1 MWKYILNFELKLGF
15 KKTSVLVYF
24 VVFFG
29 LAFLIVNI
37 LGGAFT
43 GARIIIGNAN
53 NNLNAPLVIA
63 MLQNIFC
70 IIGVL
75 IFAAMFGNAGYR
87 DFEFNTH
94 PLFFTKPIKPFDY
107 YIGRFTGAFV
117 VSIFIQ
123 AGFSL
128 GMLFGFLMPYL
139 DKDAIG
145 PFSLYAYL
153 HPFMILV
160 IPNIFMVGALLFMLA
175 VLTRRMLPTYLASVV
190 LLFGYLTAGNLVAD
204 IETRWIAALM
214 DPFGGEAVSLA
225 VRYWTPVEQNSNF
238 IPVSKWLLLNR
249 LIWLGA
255 GGVFMGIGLWKFDFK
270 HSEPGK
276 SKRKKDET
284 IETVEEPAIGGG
296 FIHAK
301 PVFNTATLWLQF
313 KTQVFI
319 EMKRAYRDPYFI
331 AIAGTAAGFL
341 LMNQQAIGKLYGVD
355 TLPLTNMVLT
365 VLSGSFA
372 LFMLILI
379 TFYAGQIVWRERELK
394 ADQIM
399 DSLPIPNWIPMVS
412 KLITLILIPGIMLP
426 VLMLIG
432 IAIQTWRGFYDYEIH
447 LYLKQLLLLD
457 WTDYALLCV
466 LAFSIQ
472 TVVNHKY
479 LGHFILILYFL
490 FGMFSGQFG
499 LDHTLYHFGSGSDAR
514 YSDMNGFEP
523 YVWRLI
529 WYKLYR
535 SSRNLQIVFPNN
547 LSGDI
552 HSKYSCY
559 KI

>member
-1 MWKYILNFELKLGF
+1 MLQSMVYQLVDLNSMWKYILNFELKLGF

-37 LGGAFT
+37 LGGTFT
-43 GARIIIGNAN
+43 GARIIVGNAN
-53 NNLNAPLVIA
+53 NNLNAPVVIA

-123 AGFSL
+123 AGFTL

-139 DKDAIG
+139 DQDAIG

-190 LLFGYLTAGNLVAD
+190 LLFGYLTAGNLVSD

-238 IPVSKWLLLNR
+238 IPVSKWLLFNR

-276 SKRKKDET
+276 SKRKKDEKT
-284 IETVEEPAIGGG
+284 ETTDKPVIGSG
-296 FIHAK
+296 FIHAL
-301 PVFNTATLWLQF
+301 PVFNSATLWLQF
-313 KTQVFI
+313 KTQIFI

-341 LMNQQAIGKLYGVD
+341 LMNQQAIGNMYGVD
-355 TLPLTNMVLT
+355 TLPITHMVLQ

-432 IAIQTWRGFYDYEIH
+432 IAVQTWRGFYDYEIH

-457 WTDYALLCV
+457 WSDYA
-466 LAFSIQ
+466 
-472 TVVNHKY
+472 
-479 LGHFILILYFL
+479 
-490 FGMFSGQFG
+490 
-499 LDHTLYHFGSGSDAR
+499 
-514 YSDMNGFEP
+514 
-523 YVWRLI
+523 
-529 WYKLYR
+529 
-535 SSRNLQIVFPNN
+535 
-547 LSGDI
+547 
-552 HSKYSCY
+552 
-559 KI
+559 

>member
-1 MWKYILNFELKLGF
+1 MVYQLVDLNSMWKYILNFELKLGF

-43 GARIIIGNAN
+43 GARIIVGNAN

-139 DKDAIG
+139 DQDAIG

-190 LLFGYLTAGNLVAD
+190 LLFGYLTAGNLVSD

-214 DPFGGEAVSLA
+214 DPFGGEAVMLA
-225 VRYWTPVEQNSNF
+225 VRYWTPVEQKSNF
-238 IPVSKWLLLNR
+238 HKPMTMKTPPAPSQISLLNKSH
-249 LIWLGA
+249 LLTGIKFEFCST
-255 GGVFMGIGLWKFDFK
+255 GV
-270 HSEPGK
+270 
-276 SKRKKDET
+276 
-284 IETVEEPAIGGG
+284 
-296 FIHAK
+296 
-301 PVFNTATLWLQF
+301 Q
-313 KTQVFI
+313 
-319 EMKRAYRDPYFI
+319 
-331 AIAGTAAGFL
+331 
-341 LMNQQAIGKLYGVD
+341 
-355 TLPLTNMVLT
+355 
-365 VLSGSFA
+365 
-372 LFMLILI
+372 
-379 TFYAGQIVWRERELK
+379 
-394 ADQIM
+394 
-399 DSLPIPNWIPMVS
+399 
-412 KLITLILIPGIMLP
+412 
-426 VLMLIG
+426 
-432 IAIQTWRGFYDYEIH
+432 
-447 LYLKQLLLLD
+447 
-457 WTDYALLCV
+457 
-466 LAFSIQ
+466 
-472 TVVNHKY
+472 
-479 LGHFILILYFL
+479 
-490 FGMFSGQFG
+490 
-499 LDHTLYHFGSGSDAR
+499 
-514 YSDMNGFEP
+514 
-523 YVWRLI
+523 
-529 WYKLYR
+529 
-535 SSRNLQIVFPNN
+535 
-547 LSGDI
+547 
-552 HSKYSCY
+552 
-559 KI
+559 

>member
-1 MWKYILNFELKLGF
+1 MWKHILNFELRLGL
-15 KKTSVLVYF
+15 KKTSVIVYF
-24 VVFFG
+24 LVFFG

-43 GARIIIGNAN
+43 GARIIVGNAN
-53 NNLNAPLVIA
+53 NNLNAPMVIA
-63 MLQNIFC
+63 MLQNMFC

-75 IFAAMFGNAGYR
+75 VCAAIFGNAGYR

-94 PLFFTKPIKPFDY
+94 PLFFTKPIKPSDY
-107 YIGRFTGAFV
+107 YFGRFTSAFV
-117 VSIFIQ
+117 LTVFIQ

-139 DKDAIG
+139 DQDAIG
-145 PFSLYAYL
+145 PFSLWAYV
-153 HPFMILV
+153 HPFILL
-160 IPNIFMVGALLFMLA
+160 ILPNLFMVGARLFTLA
-175 VLTRRMLPTYLASVV
+175 VLTRRMLPTYMASVV

-214 DPFGGEAVSLA
+214 DPFGGESVSVA
-225 VRYWTPVEQNSNF
+225 VRYWTPVEQNENF
-238 IPVSKWLLLNR
+238 LPMTKWIFLNR
-249 LIWLGA
+249 LIWLGV

-276 SKRKKDET
+276 SKRKKDEP
-284 IETVEEPAIGGG
+284 IETADKPVIGSG
-296 FIHAK
+296 FIHAL
-301 PVFNTATLWLQF
+301 PVFNSATLWLQF
-313 KTQVFI
+313 KTQIFI

-341 LMNQQAIGKLYGVD
+341 LMNQQAIGIMYGVD
-355 TLPLTNMVLT
+355 TLPVTQMVLQ

-432 IAIQTWRGFYDYEIH
+432 IAVQTWRGFYDYEIH

-529 WYKLYR
+529 WY
-535 SSRNLQIVFPNN
+535 
-547 LSGDI
+547 
-552 HSKYSCY
+552 
-559 KI
+559 

>member
-1 MWKYILNFELKLGF
+1 MWKHILNFELRLGL
-15 KKTSVLVYF
+15 KKPSVIIYF
-24 VVFFG
+24 LVFFG

-43 GARIIIGNAN
+43 GARIIVGNAN

-63 MLQNIFC
+63 TFQTIFS

-139 DKDAIG
+139 DQDAIG

-160 IPNIFMVGALLFMLA
+160 IPNIFMVGALLFTLA

-214 DPFGGEAVSLA
+214 DPFGGEAISLA
-225 VRYWTPVEQNSNF
+225 VRYWTTVEQNSNF

-284 IETVEEPAIGGG
+284 IEVCS
-296 FIHAK
+296 K
-301 PVFNTATLWLQF
+301 ATL
-313 KTQVFI
+313 
-319 EMKRAYRDPYFI
+319 
-331 AIAGTAAGFL
+331 
-341 LMNQQAIGKLYGVD
+341 
-355 TLPLTNMVLT
+355 
-365 VLSGSFA
+365 
-372 LFMLILI
+372 
-379 TFYAGQIVWRERELK
+379 
-394 ADQIM
+394 
-399 DSLPIPNWIPMVS
+399 
-412 KLITLILIPGIMLP
+412 
-426 VLMLIG
+426 
-432 IAIQTWRGFYDYEIH
+432 
-447 LYLKQLLLLD
+447 
-457 WTDYALLCV
+457 
-466 LAFSIQ
+466 
-472 TVVNHKY
+472 
-479 LGHFILILYFL
+479 
-490 FGMFSGQFG
+490 
-499 LDHTLYHFGSGSDAR
+499 
-514 YSDMNGFEP
+514 
-523 YVWRLI
+523 I
-529 WYKLYR
+529 W
-535 SSRNLQIVFPNN
+535 
-547 LSGDI
+547 
-552 HSKYSCY
+552 
-559 KI
+559 